1 MSLISNCDHL
11 SYFPQIGIYTGSG
24 ASHSWLWF
32 VELLDRM
39 GFYHVHFVDERDV
52 LANALEPLNVL
63 LMSGGD
69 TFAIAEGLGA
79 EGAAKLRSFIEGGG
93 LYIGSCAGAYLPLR
107 SSMDFLNHFNFI
119 DVKISNIS
127 RRLSELERY
136 LFQKVGCSSYGCDF
150 VFHVVRED
158 VLLEMVNGF
167 QADGKK
173 EIIAPLYGGPS
184 MLPSEDI
191 EVIATYKGFTRKT
204 KFLVDEAF
212 AEKTLIGNIAVAK
225 KSMGKGRLYIFGPHF
240 EHPHYPSCNVFLT
253 EIIRKEQSGELHP
266 MQKDFSEDPQNRIK
280 GEALGELLKDLKREL
295 SNARITALGMSDFSI
310 SWLIGNKYYDP
321 EKISVFVNTVWD
333 KLKALESVMD
343 LEVDK
348 NLLSRCVEVS
358 KKVTKD
364 IQAIRT
370 EIKEERDAGPL
381 ASKVFLNLKA
391 LSSNF
396 FKLYFRVKRDQLRNQ
411 LHRE

>member
-1 MSLISNCDHL
+1 
-11 SYFPQIGIYTGSG
+11 
-24 ASHSWLWF
+24 
-32 VELLDRM
+32 M

-93 LYIGSCAGAYLPLR
+93 LYIGTCAGAYLPLR

-136 LFQKVGCSSYGCDF
+136 LLQKVGCSSYGCDF

-253 EIIRKEQSGELHP
+253 EIIRKEQSGEIHP
-266 MQKDFSEDPQNRIK
+266 MQKNFSEDPQNRIK

-381 ASKVFLNLKA
+381 AAKVFLNLKA